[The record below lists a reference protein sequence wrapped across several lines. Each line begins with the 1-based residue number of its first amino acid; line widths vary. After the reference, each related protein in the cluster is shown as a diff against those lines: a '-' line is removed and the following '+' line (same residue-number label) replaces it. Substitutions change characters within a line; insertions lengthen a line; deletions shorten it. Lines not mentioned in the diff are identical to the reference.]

1 MIVKKKYIMSNG
13 LAFSEQKDMTRLHEL
28 SKQGWHVK
36 KFSFL
41 GYTLEKG
48 TEKDWIYEIDYR
60 ILEDGDDEYLE
71 LFNQAGWS
79 HVDSQANIH
88 LFKAAPET
96 KSLYTDD
103 ATHVEKYKS
112 SLKPLQITTISFIPI
127 TLLSWYLYDQ
137 TTQILQTFLLILSI
151 LLTVL
156 TIPLAWTTLA
166 ATSNKWK
173 VEQKNSLVT
182 FSKWI
187 PYLIVLLAVIT
198 LFLFESQP
206 LRILSAACIGGIGCI
221 LLIYATMSLLHKIR
235 KA

>member
-60 ILEDGDDEYLE
+60 TLEDDDDEYFE

-88 LFKAAPET
+88 LFKAAP
-96 KSLYTDD
+96 KQS
-103 ATHVEKYKS
+103 H
-112 SLKPLQITTISFIPI
+112 FIPMMQHM
-127 TLLSWYLYDQ
+127 L
-137 TTQILQTFLLILSI
+137 
-151 LLTVL
+151 
-156 TIPLAWTTLA
+156 
-166 ATSNKWK
+166 
-173 VEQKNSLVT
+173 KN
-182 FSKWI
+182 I
-187 PYLIVLLAVIT
+187 
-198 LFLFESQP
+198 
-206 LRILSAACIGGIGCI
+206 
-221 LLIYATMSLLHKIR
+221 
-235 KA
+235 KAL